1 MKKDIFILDD
11 NDGSLDDVYVKTKK
25 KEKSAI
31 QTILTKAGFDPNQP
45 RAADGQWGKVSG
57 DTKLEDRPCFKEWF
71 GDSKIVNEDGKPKK
85 VYHGGIGE
93 IEEFDD
99 RYAGDTTGNNE
110 HGAFYFSDDYEVAE
124 SYSIQAFNRRYQ
136 DNPEGLIEDGYVKEL
151 PFQIG
156 DYDEQYAFVE
166 ELANDNVNIVS
177 AYMRMENPLIIDADY
192 TTMLRG
198 GVTENIQDIIGVI
211 KGTGFENY
219 PEQLLDYTYDEIDSF
234 DGIIIKNVMDD
245 IGPKSKVYQDVH
257 IAIDSNQIK
266 SVDAKSFC
274 DKTKINKSIAD
285 IIFEK
290 AGFNPNQSRDS
301 FGRFGSGEG
310 ESESENVNKC
320 KGLLNKN
327 INASD
332 SEGKRGLVKTKDLIP
347 FIGEDRTGTAE
358 MINSK
363 ETIKKLKKD
372 ITENGFKE
380 PIMLVYDKF
389 SNGGEASILEGNH
402 RMAAAIELNLL
413 EVPVRFE
420 KGTLRSNES
429 REKDRMFP
437 LNRVFIGKLNDT
449 YGVTANDLGL
459 QVRQP
464 NKEDYNNCN
473 KSAIDIILTKAGFKP
488 EQIHKTRV

>member
-31 QTILTKAGFDPNQP
+31 QTILTKAGF
-45 RAADGQWGKVSG
+45 
-57 DTKLEDRPCFKEWF
+57 
-71 GDSKIVNEDGKPKK
+71 
-85 VYHGGIGE
+85 
-93 IEEFDD
+93 
-99 RYAGDTTGNNE
+99 
-110 HGAFYFSDDYEVAE
+110 
-124 SYSIQAFNRRYQ
+124 
-136 DNPEGLIEDGYVKEL
+136 
-151 PFQIG
+151 
-156 DYDEQYAFVE
+156 
-166 ELANDNVNIVS
+166 
-177 AYMRMENPLIIDADY
+177 
-192 TTMLRG
+192 
-198 GVTENIQDIIGVI
+198 
-211 KGTGFENY
+211 
-219 PEQLLDYTYDEIDSF
+219 
-234 DGIIIKNVMDD
+234 
-245 IGPKSKVYQDVH
+245 
-257 IAIDSNQIK
+257 
-266 SVDAKSFC
+266 
-274 DKTKINKSIAD
+274 
-285 IIFEK
+285 
-290 AGFNPNQSRDS
+290 NPNQERDS

-473 KSAIDIILTKAGFKP
+473 KSAIDIILTKAGFDSNQPRAADGQWGKVSGDIKLEDRPCFKEWFGDSKIVNEDGKP
-488 EQIHKTRV
+488 KKVYHGGIGEIEEFDDRYAGDTTGNNEHGAFYFSDDYEVAESYSIQAFNRRYQDNPEGLIEDGYVKELPFEIGDYDEQYAFVEELANDNVNIVSAYMRMENPLIIDADYTTMLRGGVTENIQDIIGVIKGTGFENYPKLLLDYTYDEIDSFDGIIIKNVMDDIGPKSKVYQDVHIAIDSNQIKSVDAKSFCDETNINKSLKIN